1 MNAALQIEVLANR
14 ILEVPTPNIGNTNK
28 QADVNRLLQLFS
40 DSKTKFL
47 MKQTQE
53 GKILVDE
60 AYGIIHKYKDSL

>member
-1 MNAALQIEVLANR
+1 
-14 ILEVPTPNIGNTNK
+14 
-28 QADVNRLLQLFS
+28 
-40 DSKTKFL
+40 